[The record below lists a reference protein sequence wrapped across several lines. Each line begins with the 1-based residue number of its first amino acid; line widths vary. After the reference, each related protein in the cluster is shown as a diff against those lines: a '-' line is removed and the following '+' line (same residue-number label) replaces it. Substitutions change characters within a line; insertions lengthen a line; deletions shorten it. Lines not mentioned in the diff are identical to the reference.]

1 MRRKVDVFW
10 FEGGDVVE
18 VCQKKKRN
26 EVDYSEVGEVEGKQ
40 VRKGERY

>member
-18 VCQKKKRN
+18 VCQKKKETRLIIVKLGRSKEN
-26 EVDYSEVGEVEGKQ
+26 K
-40 VRKGERY
+40 